1 MTKEH
6 NNETVDATEDL
17 MAEVVE
23 NAVEE
28 MVIRP
33 VEELINIPYE
43 ELSDAE
49 RKYLISA
56 LKVKNDE
63 LDRLTKRI
71 MENNKKVAAEFN
83 KTIDKI
89 ESTLEFIQE
98 ASKTNAVTIAL
109 AVKNI
114 EREVRGDGN

>member
-1 MTKEH
+1 MKKDK
-6 NNETVDATEDL
+6 NNEIIDATEDL
-17 MAEVVE
+17 MNEIVE
-23 NAVEE
+23 DAVEE
-28 MVIRP
+28 MQVRP
-33 VEELINIPYE
+33 VEELIKIAYE
-43 ELSDAE
+43 ELTEDE
-49 RKYLISA
+49 KKYLISA

-71 MENNKKVAAEFN
+71 MENNRKVADEFN

-89 ESTLEFIQE
+89 ETTLTFIQD
-98 ASKTNAVTIAL
+98 AAKNNAVTIAL

>member
-1 MTKEH
+1 MKKEKL
-6 NNETVDATEDL
+6 TTIDATDELMNEIVED
-17 MAEVVE
+17 
-23 NAVEE
+23 AVEE
-28 MVIRP
+28 MQIRS
-33 VEELINIPYE
+33 VEELINVPYE
-43 ELSDAE
+43 ELSEDE
-49 RKYLISA
+49 KKYLISA

-114 EREVRGDGN
+114 EREVRGDGD

>member
-1 MTKEH
+1 MKLEKGQGP
-6 NNETVDATEDL
+6 VDATDELMNEIVED
-17 MAEVVE
+17 
-23 NAVEE
+23 AVEK
-28 MVIRP
+28 MQIRP
-33 VEELINIPYE
+33 VEELMQVAYKELTE
-43 ELSDAE
+43 EE
-49 RKYLISA
+49 KEYLISA

-71 MENNKKVAAEFN
+71 MENNKKVANEFN

-89 ESTLEFIQE
+89 ETTLDFIQD
-98 ASKTNAVTIAL
+98 AAKNNAVTIAL